1 MPFVVLVMFLKSI
14 YEAIRVFREKNRAAE
29 PEPLCV
35 GCLHAHVQYAANA
48 RRAISCAYGG
58 AVRSVKFDVLYCTDY
73 QARNVSPRSRVVGFV
88 CEIAPAE

>member
-1 MPFVVLVMFLKSI
+1 MPFLVLVMISKAI
-14 YEAIRVFREKNRAAE
+14 CEAIRVFRERNRAAK

-58 AVRSVKFDVLYCTDY
+58 AVRSMKLDVLYCSDY
-73 QARNVSPRSRVVGFV
+73 ETRNPPARRRIVGFV
-88 CEIAPAE
+88 REIVPAD

>member
-1 MPFVVLVMFLKSI
+1 MPFFVLVMCLKAI
-14 YEAIRVFREKNRAAE
+14 YEAARTFHKKNHAKK

-58 AVRSVKFDVLYCTDY
+58 AVRPVKLDVLYCTDY
-73 QARNVSPRSRVVGFV
+73 QTRNVSARCRVVGFV
-88 CEIAPAE
+88 PEIVPAE

>member
-1 MPFVVLVMFLKSI
+1 MFLKSI

-58 AVRSVKFDVLYCTDY
+58 AVRSVKFDVLYCADY

-88 CEIAPAE
+88 REIAPVE

>member
-1 MPFVVLVMFLKSI
+1 MPFFVLVMFLKAI
-14 YEAIRVFREKNRAAE
+14 YETIRVFRKKNRAAK

-58 AVRSVKFDVLYCTDY
+58 AVRPMKLDVLYCTDY
-73 QARNVSPRSRVVGFV
+73 QARNVSARSHAVGFV
-88 CEIAPAE
+88 REIVPAD